1 MNSTKKIEKG
11 RIEDFIS
18 DSTKVELDKRIQSIN
33 GITPDANGAA
43 TLALTQV
50 VDNLTSV
57 ETTKALSANQGKVLK
72 GLIDTINGVLQ
83 SDDGTLDELQ
93 EIVNY
98 IKQNKTDLQNLS
110 IGNIA
115 GLTQAL
121 ADAEANANTY
131 TDNNFVPKVGD
142 SSINGVVTFLS
153 PPIAPTP
160 VNPTEVVNKAYAD
173 AAFQMFSP
181 LLTTANEND
190 TNFPS
195 TGFESYFNQTL
206 RYTGTVGSLTLIG
219 ANSAEGS
226 HYLIIN
232 KGSGMLTLNCTGD
245 IWNQGTVSDSINVL
259 TNEILEIK
267 SDGTHW
273 IVISKR

>member
-1 MNSTKKIEKG
+1 MNSTKKIEKN

-57 ETTKALSANQGKVLK
+57 ESTKALSANQGKVLK

-121 ADAEANANTY
+121 ADAETNANNYTNTELAKIAALTKTGTALELDNIEGNNYNYATPSSAETY
-131 TDNNFVPKVGD
+131 TTTNPV
-142 SSINGVVTFLS
+142 INGFARCFINAANEPTVTGS
-153 PPIAPTP
+153 TKI
-160 VNPTEVVNKAYAD
+160 KG
-173 AAFQMFSP
+173 AAFQ
-181 LLTTANEND
+181 A
-190 TNFPS
+190 
-195 TGFESYFNQTL
+195 
-206 RYTGTVGSLTLIG
+206 
-219 ANSAEGS
+219 
-226 HYLIIN
+226 
-232 KGSGMLTLNCTGD
+232 
-245 IWNQGTVSDSINVL
+245 NVL
-259 TNEILEIK
+259 MEMVVESTDGTNVQHFFLEI
-267 SDGTHW
+267 
-273 IVISKR
+273 